1 MIKTYSFLA
10 FSNKCFLGCVFIMV
24 TSKMRAFVDCCYSVM
39 LLNIKE
45 QLANKI
51 ESYSLALPNL
61 GGEKL
66 LRIWSLRT
74 QLQA

>member
-1 MIKTYSFLA
+1 MP
-10 FSNKCFLGCVFIMV
+10 
-24 TSKMRAFVDCCYSVM
+24 AFVDCCYSVI

-45 QLANKI
+45 QLANKT
-51 ESYSLALPNL
+51 ESYSLALSNL
-61 GGEKL
+61 GGEK